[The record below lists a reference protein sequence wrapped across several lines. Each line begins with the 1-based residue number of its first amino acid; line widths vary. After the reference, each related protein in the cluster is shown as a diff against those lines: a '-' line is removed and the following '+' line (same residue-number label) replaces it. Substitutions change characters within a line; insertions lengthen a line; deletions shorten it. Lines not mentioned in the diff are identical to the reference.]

1 MIGLIMM
8 LQSTLPRNE
17 LLTTYEVF
25 IKSQLDYGVIHY
37 NQPSNSFFNK
47 KLESIW
53 YEAIKGP
60 F

>member
-1 MIGLIMM
+1 MM

-17 LLTTYEVF
+17 LLTTYELF

-37 NQPSNSFFNK
+37 DQPSNSFFNK

-53 YEAIKGP
+53 YEAIRGT